1 MVDTRCVVRDKTSRN
16 QLIVT
21 DQTVCINDTG
31 RQDFLFYYSHREI
44 RFSIVHDG
52 GLDFVMPF
60 QNTEI
65 INLSTTPCSS
75 FSLLLPSKSSLR
87 PSEKQLS
94 DGLSHFSANSNQ
106 AEASCWCGNGNAVL
120 RHGRRVKSRVKAR
133 QGRSAAGKSMFPRLI
148 ARLRSE

>member
-1 MVDTRCVVRDKTSRN
+1 MVDTWCVVRDKTSRN

-21 DQTVCINDTG
+21 DQTVCINDTV
-31 RQDFLFYYSHREI
+31 RQDFLFDYSHREV

-52 GLDFVMPF
+52 GLPF

-106 AEASCWCGNGNAVL
+106 AEASCWYGNGNAVL
-120 RHGRRVKSRVKAR
+120 RHGRWVKSRVKAR

-148 ARLRSE
+148 ARLRSD